1 MFIRPNFFKYLIK
14 QAAKR
19 YLLRILNDDEHLII
33 DGGIWTMVIDYETMP
48 NYAKAC
54 LVEWC
59 GEIPAPGIQFAVM
72 EEGNQ
77 IEMETLSVPEI
88 GGRLYKQTTM
98 LIWNNR
104 VLQNAQ
110 GDLALCNFDYTD
122 TISQSEIESARGES
136 DVEGPYVDLDHVTW
150 KYNRMLLQCRRSFA
164 PEYQHVLDV
173 LKGVNLGPAFS
184 KGE

>member
-1 MFIRPNFFKYLIK
+1 MFIKPSFFKYLVK

-19 YLLRILNDDEHLII
+19 SLLKIRNDGERLIV
-33 DGGIWTMVIDYETMP
+33 DGGIWTMVIDYVTMP

-59 GEIPAPGIQFAVM
+59 GEIPAPGIQFAVQ

-77 IEMETLSVPEI
+77 IEMETLEVPETA
-88 GGRLYKQTTM
+88 GRLYKPTTL

-110 GDLALCNFDYTD
+110 RDLALCNFDYTD
-122 TISQSEIESARGES
+122 TISKAEIETSRGES
-136 DVEGPYVDLDHVTW
+136 DVEGPYVDAEHVTW
-150 KYNRMLLQCRRSFA
+150 KNNRMMLQCRRA
-164 PEYQHVLDV
+164 YAMEYQHVLDA
-173 LKGVNLGPAFS
+173 LKGVSLGPAFS
-184 KGE
+184 ETE